1 MFVWQAPAVIRS
13 STPLHGQGGIGL
25 MVTNA
30 VKEKDS
36 EEPYPPSGHK
46 APAPGSCIPHPSSC
60 SI

>member
-13 STPLHGQGGIGL
+13 STPLPGQGRIGL

-46 APAPGSCIPHPSSC
+46 APAPGS
-60 SI
+60 